1 MTSDIANTILKRI
14 LCMTIPLSLVWIP
27 DCLLRSDKKNSLFVF
42 MSVNFDNKMDN
53 PAIFGIIAEK
63 TSRPARNTRLEA
75 GVGNPYNETSRKG
88 QWMLDCLHFTAIDF
102 ETANT
107 NPDSACA
114 LGIAVVEDGRIVE
127 RKSWLIRPPTDEFS
141 FTYIHGLTW
150 QQVAGAPDF
159 GELWPQIGPYLT
171 GRKLAAH
178 NARFDLGVFF
188 ALIRQY
194 HIGFWRGQA
203 IDSVAVARRI
213 WPELPNHQLHTVAA
227 HLNIPLRHQDA
238 CSDAHACA
246 EILCRAERLQG
257 GVLDKAARW
266 YGR

>member
-1 MTSDIANTILKRI
+1 MLI
-14 LCMTIPLSLVWIP
+14 
-27 DCLLRSDKKNSLFVF
+27 
-42 MSVNFDNKMDN
+42 SVNFDNVMDN
-53 PAIFGIIAEK
+53 PAIFTRIADK
-63 TSRPARNTRLEA
+63 TSHSARDTRLEA
-75 GVGNPYNETSRKG
+75 GVGKPYNVTSRKG
-88 QWMLDCLHFTAIDF
+88 QWVLELLNFTAIDF

-227 HLNIPLRHQDA
+227 HLNIPLRHHDA
-238 CSDAHACA
+238 CSDANACA

>member
-14 LCMTIPLSLVWIP
+14 LCMTIPLSHVWIA
-27 DCLLRSDKKNSLFVF
+27 DCLLRSDKRVSLFVLI
-42 MSVNFDNKMDN
+42 SVNFDNALDN
-53 PAIFGIIAEK
+53 PAIVAIATDK
-63 TSRPARNTRLEA
+63 TSCLCGIRRLEA
-75 GVGNPYNETSRKG
+75 VVANLYNETSRKG
-88 QWMLDCLHFTAIDF
+88 QWGLERLHFTAIDF

-107 NPDSACA
+107 KPDSACA
-114 LGIAVVEDGRIVE
+114 LGIAVVEDGRVVE

-150 QQVAGAPDF
+150 QKVAGAPDF

-171 GRKLAAH
+171 GRRLAAH

-194 HIGFWRGQA
+194 RIGFWRGQA
-203 IDSVAVARRI
+203 IDSVAVARKI

-227 HLNIPLRHQDA
+227 HLNIPLQHHDA
-238 CSDAHACA
+238 CSDANACA
-246 EILCRAERLQG
+246 EILCQAEQLQV
-257 GVLDKAARW
+257 GVLAKAARW

>member
-1 MTSDIANTILKRI
+1 
-14 LCMTIPLSLVWIP
+14 MTIPLSLVWIP
-27 DCLLRSDKKNSLFVF
+27 DCLLRSDKIFSLFGLI
-42 MSVNFDNKMDN
+42 SVNFDNAMDN
-53 PAIFGIIAEK
+53 PAIFGMIADGI
-63 TSRPARNTRLEA
+63 SHPARVTLLEA
-75 GVGNPYNETSRKG
+75 PEVNPYNETNRKG
-88 QWMLDCLHFTAIDF
+88 QSVLDLLHFTAIDF

-227 HLNIPLRHQDA
+227 HLNIPLRHHDA
-238 CSDAHACA
+238 CSDANACA
-246 EILCRAERLQG
+246 EILCRAEQLQSG
-257 GVLDKAARW
+257 SLDKAARW

>member
-1 MTSDIANTILKRI
+1 
-14 LCMTIPLSLVWIP
+14 
-27 DCLLRSDKKNSLFVF
+27 
-42 MSVNFDNKMDN
+42 MDN
-53 PAIFGIIAEK
+53 PAIFTRIAVK
-63 TSRPARNTRLEA
+63 TSHSARDTRLEA
-75 GVGNPYNETSRKG
+75 GVGKLYNVTSRKG
-88 QWMLDCLHFTAIDF
+88 QWVLELLNFTAIDF

-227 HLNIPLRHQDA
+227 HLNIPLRHHDA
-238 CSDAHACA
+238 CSDANACA